1 MGKPIN
7 LQDALLR
14 QMIKEKIPVTIFLTN
29 GFQFKG
35 QVCGF
40 DSFVILIECEGKQQV
55 VYKHAMSTICPAKNI
70 DMKKII
76 EGSTN
81 EKDI

>member
-35 QVCGF
+35 YVCGF
-40 DSFVILIECEGKQQV
+40 DSFVILIDCEGKQQV
-55 VYKHAMSTICPAKNI
+55 VYKHAVSTVCPAKNI
-70 DMKKII
+70 DIKKLI
-76 EGSTN
+76 EGSA
-81 EKDI
+81 E

>member
-35 QVCGF
+35 HVCGF
-40 DSFVILIECEGKQQV
+40 DSFVILIDCEGKQQV
-55 VYKHAMSTICPAKNI
+55 VYKHAVSTVCPAKNI
-70 DMKKII
+70 DIKKLI
-76 EGSTN
+76 EGSA
-81 EKDI
+81 E